1 MRGLSLVGEHYLT
14 RSVPFSSLLCLRCR
28 ETLGVTMSVT
38 HTDKPSP
45 LLWTGLARRYVEQVM
60 RVVRRSV
67 QGDHPTPGRGQAIA
81 PPMDG
86 PGKPLRGHTC
96 RCADSSLL
104 A

>member
-45 LLWTGLARRYVEQVM
+45 LLWTSLSRRFGEEHVM
-60 RVVRRSV
+60 RVVRRSSQATTPTRAKTSHRPYYGRAR
-67 QGDHPTPGRGQAIA
+67 QGVPIHFMAE
-81 PPMDG
+81 
-86 PGKPLRGHTC
+86 
-96 RCADSSLL
+96 S
-104 A
+104 